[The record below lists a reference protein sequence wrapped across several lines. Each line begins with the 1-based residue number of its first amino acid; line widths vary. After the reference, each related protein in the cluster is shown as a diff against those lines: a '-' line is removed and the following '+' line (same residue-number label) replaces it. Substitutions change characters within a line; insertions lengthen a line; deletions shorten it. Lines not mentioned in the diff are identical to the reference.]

1 MTPNDP
7 LLLQELRRDEGVS
20 YVQYLD
26 TMGIPT
32 CGVGHNLKA
41 HPLPSSWSFPLSDE
55 QVDGLLSADLLMTI
69 SGLDAHLGWW
79 RTLTCA
85 RQRVL
90 VNMAFNLG
98 VAGLLGFKNTLA
110 AIQRGHYEQ
119 AASGM
124 MASKWAQQVGAR
136 ADRLAVMMRVG

>member
-1 MTPNDP
+1 MKRVVRTKSY
-7 LLLQELRRDEGVS
+7 RDD
-20 YVQYLD
+20 LD
-26 TMGIPT
+26 RIEARIAQDNPT
-32 CGVGHNLKA
+32 AGSDMWLHI
-41 HPLPSSWSFPLSDE
+41 DE

-98 VAGLLGFKNTLA
+98 VAGLLGFKNTLSA
-110 AIQRGHYEQ
+110 VQRGHYEQ

-136 ADRLAVMMRVG
+136 ADRLAVMMRTG